1 MLTFSFILFD
11 VYWAT
16 SCHHF
21 PMFCCLQKNFESIM
35 NRDIPWPN
43 MPEEMSI
50 EACDLIASK
59 IYKRDSYN
67 ICLLKLQCHF

>member
-1 MLTFSFILFD
+1 
-11 VYWAT
+11 
-16 SCHHF
+16 
-21 PMFCCLQKNFESIM
+21 M